1 MNRIQS
7 EAGNLPVVDKP
18 PYVCY
23 DDDGFLLE
31 PENWTEETAAMI
43 AEIDGV
49 GQLRAEHL
57 QVIHF
62 LRDRYLRLGAIPP
75 VRNICRNSTLSKKEI
90 KALFGSCL
98 EIWRI
103 AGLPDPG
110 EEARSYMP

>member
-1 MNRIQS
+1 MNRIQT
-7 EAGNLPVVDKP
+7 EVVNPPVVDKM
-18 PYVCY
+18 PYVCF
-23 DDDGFLLE
+23 DEDGFMLE

-49 GQLRAEHL
+49 GPLRAEHW
-57 QVIHF
+57 QVINF

-75 VRNICRNSTLSKKEI
+75 VRNICKNSTLSKEEI

-110 EEARSYMP
+110 EEAKSYMT